1 MTQSQPLKAEA
12 SSCGGTSCKG
22 LPLHAEDQI
31 PQQLAEDAEADL
43 KPEQAVDLL
52 LGWKMNNWK

>member
-1 MTQSQPLKAEA
+1 MTQNQPLKAEA
-12 SSCGGTSCKG
+12 SSCGWTSCKE
-22 LPLHAEDQI
+22 LPLLSRGQI

-52 LGWKMNNWK
+52 LG